1 MILCADCENE
11 LHDLLRNLL
20 CTFYFYLHDFCVIL
34 CVNFMQFLL
43 ALLHHGLRN
52 KKNSFKNISVYNE
65 GKLGSYSL
73 SMNCKTYCLYRIG
86 GSSFIYIIET
96 AMIKMKIVNGFDLM
110 KYAQDHHYMLP
121 AFNTTNLEMTYA
133 IAKGLNKAKLPGY
146 IQISSNNLRLSDP
159 EAIVYLTKK
168 ALADSDVPIGLHLDH
183 GKSYE
188 DVKACVNA
196 GFTSIM
202 IDASH
207 LPFEKNIEEVK
218 RAVEYCH
225 FYNVPVEAELG
236 CLQGKEEDIVNE
248 ADAKT
253 DPDMVA
259 DFVTKTGCDLLAVAV
274 GNVHGLDIE
283 PKVDLPL
290 LEQISKISPV
300 PLVMHGGSGIPFD
313 IIQKARDFNLLKV
326 NYGSDLRK
334 AFVST
339 FGRAY
344 EANHNACSVI
354 ELSIEAVENVS
365 EKAAEL
371 VTIINS

>member
-1 MILCADCENE
+1 
-11 LHDLLRNLL
+11 
-20 CTFYFYLHDFCVIL
+20 
-34 CVNFMQFLL
+34 
-43 ALLHHGLRN
+43 
-52 KKNSFKNISVYNE
+52 
-65 GKLGSYSL
+65 
-73 SMNCKTYCLYRIG
+73 
-86 GSSFIYIIET
+86 
-96 AMIKMKIVNGFDLM
+96 MKIVNGFDLM
-110 KYAQDHHYMLP
+110 AHAKKHGLMLP

-133 IAKGLNKAKLPGY
+133 IAKGLNKANLPGY

-168 ALADSDVPIGLHLDH
+168 ALKDSNVPIALHLDH
-183 GKSYE
+183 GRSYE
-188 DVKACVNA
+188 HVKACVDA

-202 IDASH
+202 IDASS
-207 LPFEKNIEEVK
+207 LPFEENIKEVQ

-225 FYNVPVEAELG
+225 FYGVPVEAELG

-253 DPDMVA
+253 DPDMVL
-259 DFVTKTGCDLLAVAV
+259 DFVTQTGCDLLAVAV

-290 LEQISKISPV
+290 LKKISEVSPV
-300 PLVMHGGSGIPFD
+300 PLVMHGGSGIPFET
-313 IIQKARDFNLLKV
+313 IQAARQYNLIKV

-344 EANHNACSVI
+344 EKNNNETNVI
-354 ELSIEAVENVS
+354 ELSLQAVDNVAEEAA
-365 EKAAEL
+365 KL
-371 VTIINS
+371 VTIINE

>member
-1 MILCADCENE
+1 
-11 LHDLLRNLL
+11 
-20 CTFYFYLHDFCVIL
+20 
-34 CVNFMQFLL
+34 
-43 ALLHHGLRN
+43 
-52 KKNSFKNISVYNE
+52 
-65 GKLGSYSL
+65 
-73 SMNCKTYCLYRIG
+73 
-86 GSSFIYIIET
+86 
-96 AMIKMKIVNGFDLM
+96 MKIANGFDIM
-110 KYAQDHHYMLP
+110 NYAKRHGIMLL

-133 IAKGLNKAKLPGY
+133 IVKGLNKAELPGY
-146 IQISSNNLRLSDP
+146 VQISSNNLRLSNPDVITYITQQ
-159 EAIVYLTKK
+159 AMK
-168 ALADSDVPIGLHLDH
+168 DSDVPIALHLDH

-207 LPFEKNIEEVK
+207 LPLEENIKEVQ

-225 FYNVPVEAELG
+225 FYGVPVEAELG
-236 CLQGKEEDIVNE
+236 ALQGKEEDIVNE
-248 ADAKT
+248 ADCKT

-259 DFVTKTGCDLLAVAV
+259 DFVERTGCDLLAVSV
-274 GNVHGLDIE
+274 GNVHGLDLT

-290 LEQISKISPV
+290 LEKISKVSPV

-313 IIQKARDFNLLKV
+313 IIQKARQYNLLKV

-339 FGRAY
+339 FGVGY
-344 EANHNACSVI
+344 EKNHNCASVI

-365 EKAAEL
+365 KKAEEL
-371 VTIINS
+371 VKIINA